1 MANCKPWLVCCYILA
16 ALLSAVA
23 LVGMCI
29 VWLVDRECPSG
40 SFTHAAVAADSLRC
54 SEIGRNMLRQG
65 GSAVDGAIAALLC
78 TSVVNPQ
85 SMGIGG
91 GSIFTIRDKKG
102 NVKVYNFRE
111 TVPKSV
117 KTNLLHDCPTSWK
130 LSKGSQWIGVPGEL
144 RGYEAVHKKYGKLPW
159 AKLFE
164 PTIQLAR
171 KGISLP
177 PYLGYI
183 LKHSVVK
190 EHVENTSLC
199 QVFCH
204 NNKTILSTG
213 DILKFTKLAE
223 TMETIAKK
231 GADAFYTGTI
241 GRDLI
246 KDIKDAGG
254 TLKKEDLESYRVRV
268 QDPWIVPLGN
278 ARMYIPPPPAGG
290 PLLAFIL
297 KLMEGFAL
305 TPNSLHDDQK
315 ILTYHRYIEAAK
327 FANGQRKSIN
337 DPHFNNGKSADHLID
352 ASFINRIR
360 DMIFSNRTNN
370 NNSYYFNAKPSRD
383 TVGTTHVSVLDEDGL
398 AVSATSTI
406 NQLFGG
412 GVYSPRTGIILNN
425 ELADFCGR
433 AKTVTAGEQPP
444 SSMAPV
450 ILETESGGLLVI
462 GGSGGSMI
470 TSAVALSM
478 INRLWLGMNLKD
490 AIAAKIVFVKAENE
504 VNFEPCFD
512 EPVKDSLKALG
523 HKVGNW
529 KFFLNVVNA
538 VEKEKG
544 CIVAASDSRK
554 HGVSAGY

>member
-1 MANCKPWLVCCYILA
+1 MSSRDI
-16 ALLSAVA
+16 
-23 LVGMCI
+23 
-29 VWLVDRECPSG
+29 
-40 SFTHAAVAADSLRC
+40 
-54 SEIGRNMLRQG
+54 LRQG

-102 NVKVYNFRE
+102 NAEVYNFRE
-111 TVPKSV
+111 TVPQSV
-117 KTNLLHDCPTSWK
+117 KANLLNDCPTTFK

-177 PYLGYI
+177 PYLGY
-183 LKHSVVK
+183 LLNNSMVK
-190 EHVENTSLC
+190 VHVENTSLC

-204 NNKTILSTG
+204 KNKTILRTG
-213 DILKFTKLAE
+213 DNLKFTKLAE
-223 TMETIAKK
+223 TMETIAQK
-231 GADAFYTGTI
+231 GADAFYTGEI

-254 TLKKEDLESYRVRV
+254 TLKMEDLESYQVQV
-268 QDPWIVPLGN
+268 QDAWTLPLGN
-278 ARMYIPPPPAGG
+278 GRMYLPPPPAGG

-305 TPNSLHDDQK
+305 TPNSLDGDQK
-315 ILTYHRYIEAAK
+315 IQTYHRYIEAAK

-337 DPHFNNGKSADHLID
+337 DPRFNNGKSAGHLID
-352 ASFINRIR
+352 PSFINRIR
-360 DMIFSNRTNN
+360 DKIFSNRTN
-370 NNSYYFNAKPSRD
+370 NNSYYFNAKPSSD
-383 TVGTTHVSVLDEDGL
+383 HIGTTHVSVLDEDGL

-406 NQLFGG
+406 NQLLGG
-412 GVYSPRTGIILNN
+412 GVYSPRTGVILNN
-425 ELADFCGR
+425 ELSDFCWR
-433 AKTVTAGEQPP
+433 ATKVTAGEQPP

-450 ILETESGGLLVI
+450 ILETKSGGLLVI

-490 AIAAKIVFVKAENE
+490 AIAAKIVFVDAKNN
-504 VNFEPCFD
+504 VNFERGFN
-512 EPVKDSLKALG
+512 ESVKNGLSALG
-523 HKVGNW
+523 HKFGTW
-529 KFFLNVVNA
+529 EFFLNVVNA
-538 VEKEKG
+538 VEKEKR

-554 HGVSAGY
+554 RGVSAGY